1 MFSEENTLIMNEHE
15 LKVKSAA
22 FIILHSI
29 LNKQKKTKRNDRRWW
44 STHLSKQ
51 REAGSHLM
59 DHLQFDKSTGQYLKI
74 L

>member
-29 LNKQKKTKRNDRRWW
+29 LNKQKKPNGMIGDGGQLIC
-44 STHLSKQ
+44 SSNAKQ
-51 REAGSHLM
+51 
-59 DHLQFDKSTGQYLKI
+59 DPI
-74 L
+74 